1 MDTKSAQSERLKQ
14 FIDHTGMTVSQFGK
28 QCGFPSAST
37 LHNVIANGKT
47 PSQKVLEKIITRF
60 PQLNHDWVIL
70 GYGNMIVKGFEEKP
84 VSATAL
90 EISTAASFGSIQQSL
105 ADHDYSLNELAK
117 RVEAAL
123 ERVDKVSEFLLTMAG
138 EGRKYQQQQA
148 DLYMQKVDNKI
159 MEIDKTFERHL
170 ECFDQRQEENRKENN
185 DLIYTLDESRRQ
197 MLELELKKVTDH
209 LGKIAENVSQ
219 TTLAVLQDGFDEIE
233 RNTDKR
239 YHDALY
245 KLGAMKK
252 HKKD

>member
-47 PSQKVLEKIITRF
+47 PSQKVLEKVITRF

-70 GYGNMIVKGFEEKP
+70 GYGEMIVKGFEGKP
-84 VSATAL
+84 VSANSL

-117 RVEAAL
+117 RVEAGLA
-123 ERVDKVSEFLLTMAG
+123 RVDQISEFLLRIV
-138 EGRKYQQQQA
+138 EEVKKFQQQQA
-148 DLYMQKVDNKI
+148 DLQVQMMDNK
-159 MEIDKTFERHL
+159 MLEVDRLFQGHL
-170 ECFDQRQEENRKENN
+170 QKLNQRQEENRKENN

-197 MLELELKKVTDH
+197 TLELELKKVTDH
-209 LGKIAENVSQ
+209 LGEIAGNVAQMS
-219 TTLAVLQDGFDEIE
+219 LQALKDGFDKID
-233 RNTDKR
+233 RNSDKR
-239 YHDALY
+239 YTEALV